1 MMTHSIEAGHRHGE
15 KHEMENI
22 GGSDCPDAIAYLSA
36 SELRARGWTDRLIR
50 MFLVT
55 PDRTVPNPRRYGG
68 RPMRLYRLDRVVV
81 IEEGNAEFAS
91 QRSRSDSY
99 SSRIKAN
106 FRKSGA

>member
-1 MMTHSIEAGHRHGE
+1 MTHSIEAGHTPGE
-15 KHEMENI
+15 EHEAESI
-22 GGSDCPDAIAYLSA
+22 GESSCPDASAYLSA

-68 RPMRLYRLDRVVV
+68 RPMRLYRLDRVIV

-99 SSRIKAN
+99 STRIKAN
-106 FRKSGA
+106 FRQSGV